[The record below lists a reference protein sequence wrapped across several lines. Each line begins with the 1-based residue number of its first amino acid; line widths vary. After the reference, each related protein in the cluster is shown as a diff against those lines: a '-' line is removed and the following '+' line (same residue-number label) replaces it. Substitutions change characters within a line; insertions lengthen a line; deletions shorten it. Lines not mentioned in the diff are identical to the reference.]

1 MDYIRELTDQIND
14 YNEVLTYWIQLRQG
28 DLSLHIESFPL
39 QSLFDLLGRGRTSF
53 QMKGID
59 LEVQPTEAVVKA
71 DKVLT
76 LFMLNTLADNARK
89 FTPKDGRVIVSA
101 RDLDDRVE
109 IAVED
114 TGQGMTQDQLD
125 HLFDNKPII
134 DPEGNQKAQSSKFSQ
149 VWPSQLQG
157 HHREVPQ
164 GQPDFL
170 RLFDGRH
177 QHPRPRQPH
186 QLHPPQGNHKND
198 NSFIYDLRIEYS
210 SLC

>member
-1 MDYIRELTDQIND
+1 MDYVRELTDQIND

-53 QMKGID
+53 QMKGVD
-59 LEVQPTEAVVKA
+59 LEVQPSETVVKA

-89 FTPKDGRVIVSA
+89 FTPKDGRVTVSA

-125 HLFDNKPII
+125 HLFDAKPMNFKNEDGEFPLYWQQLFALI
-134 DPEGNQKAQSSKFSQ
+134 GQSIPQDEPGTNPQDMSGSPVLKTIPACLPT
-149 VWPSQLQG
+149 PS
-157 HHREVPQ
+157 E
-164 GQPDFL
+164 
-170 RLFDGRH
+170 
-177 QHPRPRQPH
+177 
-186 QLHPPQGNHKND
+186 
-198 NSFIYDLRIEYS
+198 
-210 SLC
+210 